1 MTIKINMALL
11 ARPKNSVIKINE
23 KTSRQFLEESSK
35 RVIDP
40 NFLRKCQDY
49 SRILNNN
56 INYKGEQTMK
66 QIKYYKYK
74 ALSENHT
81 TQNRIYEV
89 IIYESI
95 IIYFDDYSEVKITDL
110 SNFELSTFDEYEKQ
124 KIEELIKGAKV
135 KYKENYYEN
144 RSDIIRNYHVN
155 NGDVDY
161 HLKTHVSYME

>member
-1 MTIKINMALL
+1 
-11 ARPKNSVIKINE
+11 
-23 KTSRQFLEESSK
+23 
-35 RVIDP
+35 
-40 NFLRKCQDY
+40 
-49 SRILNNN
+49 
-56 INYKGEQTMK
+56 MK

-74 ALSENHT
+74 NLSENHT
-81 TQNRIYEV
+81 TQNRIYEA

-95 IIYFDDYSEVKITDL
+95 IIYFDDYSEVRITDL
-110 SNFELSTFDEYEKQ
+110 YNFELSTFNEYEKQ
-124 KIEELIKGAKV
+124 KIEELIKGAKI